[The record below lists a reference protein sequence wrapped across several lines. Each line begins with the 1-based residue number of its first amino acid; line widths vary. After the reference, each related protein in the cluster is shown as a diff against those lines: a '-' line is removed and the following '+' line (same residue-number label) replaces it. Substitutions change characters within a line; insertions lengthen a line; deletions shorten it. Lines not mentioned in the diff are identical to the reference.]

1 MCPICRPAI
10 AGKTAPS
17 CLLRVGI
24 EICQVLLSAKKSSA
38 IASSRAWQAG
48 PTVVKLHCGELGFA
62 EALFRGWSLE
72 ATCSSF
78 LILHVLCQT
87 TLKKDQCT
95 SSRTRNLIGI
105 VHMNGFRLVF
115 GISHSRFFL
124 SHSMQ
129 LLFHL
134 LFTFRYFSTDILRSS
149 PYFCVRRVCGI
160 VRLFRTLDVGTA
172 LHLAFSSFLEALMQL
187 RQKYFVAYSV
197 IYHFSLGHYI
207 FEFSK

>member
-1 MCPICRPAI
+1 MKSADLASCAVMCPICRPAI

-48 PTVVKLHCGELGFA
+48 PTVVKLHGGELGFA

-72 ATCSSF
+72 ATCSLF
-78 LILHVLCQT
+78 LILPVLCQT

-149 PYFCVRRVCGI
+149 PTIACC
-160 VRLFRTLDVGTA
+160 
-172 LHLAFSSFLEALMQL
+172 E
-187 RQKYFVAYSV
+187 
-197 IYHFSLGHYI
+197 FSLLPSSEIYFMLTPHQAPCCSLVPRRYHAI
-207 FEFSK
+207 PYRTCYF